1 MMAAYGNDASAQ
13 RTMTYATLTEGLTIQ
28 GFRTAAVY
36 LNDTDQPM
44 GARFVHQKSGFTLD
58 LLEIQSVPQAF
69 VWVTTYPT
77 SDMGEP
83 HTQEHLLLGKGNK
96 GRSVA
101 SHEPM
106 SLSNSTAY
114 TEQWRTCYHFYTSA
128 GPDVFYD
135 EFERRMD
142 ALLHPDY
149 TDEEVHREVRNFGVS
164 DNPVD
169 HKLTL
174 EEKGT
179 VYNEMVT
186 STDQPTRRLYT
197 AVLKM
202 IYGPNHPLQFNSGGS
217 PEALRQI
224 QPSDIRKFHQAHYFL
239 ANMGAV
245 VSVPREMSLETVLKQ
260 IDGTLNRIEPHRSSL
275 KPATE
280 KDLPSP
286 RPAPSGQIQIVEYP
300 NRNEQQPGSVWIAW
314 PAQLNLDVKEQY
326 LAELFL
332 DSFAGDA
339 TTNLYRRFIDSK
351 TRDTDLGAQ
360 SVFATMQKDPGFAMM
375 IGFGDVPVS
384 KMNDKDLSDV
394 RAKVIEEFRKVAEW
408 KDGSPEL
415 KAFNERVRSRIVETR
430 RGLAKFVNS
439 PPGFGFRSNYSD
451 WINQLTDLEKLGG
464 FRRSVTM
471 KSTLD
476 DIDKLLAG
484 NTNIW
489 TRYIDKWKF
498 APSPQ
503 SRQPWI
509 GAAKP
514 VAGLIVSQQKEREA
528 RLNAEIARLKTGYG
542 VNDDQEALRRFRAAY
557 DSASAV
563 IDQAA
568 ASVTPPRFVDNPP
581 MTLDDQLDYKVATLE
596 GGVSMVASTFSTMTS
611 ATTGIGLNL
620 NVVPQDKLL
629 YLAIL
634 PQLLTRV
641 GVIENGKPVSYAEM
655 SERIRNEITSLTSD
669 FSSNPKTG
677 RVELTVRGA
686 GNNVAESQRAIEWM
700 QLALYHPDW
709 RPENLPRIRD
719 LVDQALN
726 AFRRTPQTAEENWV
740 NPVPIAYWKQDHPLL
755 LATTSFMTQTHN
767 VFRLRWMLKEA
778 TAEQRASVSRAL
790 NELASAKG
798 NRDELKAKLAE
809 LQAGSNKLLSEAA
822 KDIDI
827 TLVDIPDSSLVMDW
841 PRLCREMA
849 GDLSL
854 GPDKALTNLDSVR
867 QLVLKAGNARLFLIA
882 SASTQQALAPAIGNL
897 IAGLDKSAPIAA
909 KYETIRRI
917 DSRLRERD
925 VSAVRPIFIGL
936 LNPNSQGGV
945 FINSA
950 PSTSYEDTDRDSILN
965 YLAVNLYGGG
975 GGHSIF
981 MKTAGAG
988 LAYSNGIGNSLSLG
1002 RLRYYAERTPELP
1015 QTMRFVIDQLKSAT
1029 PDPSLVDYAIAQAFG
1044 GTRSANSY
1052 ESRGEIMAQNLVD
1065 GLTPELVSR
1074 FHKQILD
1081 LRAAGDLTAELYR
1094 RKDPVSSKVLP
1105 GLGPKV
1111 SGVGDG
1117 VYFVIGPEKQFA
1129 AWEEYLQSIEGK
1141 DTIVYR
1147 LYPRDFW
1154 M

>member
-1 MMAAYGNDASAQ
+1 MAAYGNDASAQ
-13 RTMTYATLTEGLTIQ
+13 RNMTYRTLTEGQTIQ

-96 GRSVA
+96 GRAVA

-149 TDEEVHREVRNFGVS
+149 TDEEVHREVRNFGVT

-224 QPSDIRKFHQAHYFL
+224 QPSDIRKFQQAHYFL

-245 VSVPREMSLETVLKQ
+245 VSVPREMALETVLKQ
-260 IDGTLNRIEPHRSSL
+260 IDGTLNRIEPRRPNL
-275 KPATE
+275 KPSTE

-314 PAQLNLDVKEQY
+314 PAQLSLDVKEQY
-326 LAELFL
+326 VAELFL

-360 SVFATMQKDPGFAMM
+360 SVFASMQKDPGFAMM

-384 KMNDKDLSDV
+384 KMNEKDLSDV

-408 KDGSPEL
+408 KDGSAEL
-415 KAFNERVRSRIVETR
+415 KAFNNRVRSRIVETR
-430 RGLAKFVNS
+430 RSLAKFVNS

-451 WINQLTDLEKLGG
+451 WINQLTDLEKIGG

-476 DIDKLLAG
+476 DIEKLLAG

-498 APSPQ
+498 APAPQ
-503 SRQPWI
+503 ARQPWI
-509 GAAKP
+509 GATKP
-514 VAGLIVSQQKEREA
+514 VAALIASQQREREA
-528 RLNAEIARLKTGYG
+528 RVSAEIARLKTSYG
-542 VNDDQEALRRFRAAY
+542 VSDDQDALRRFRASY
-557 DSASAV
+557 DAASAV

-568 ASVTPPRFVDNPP
+568 ASVTPPKFVNNPP
-581 MTLDDQLDYKVATLE
+581 MTLDDQLDYKVSTLD

-620 NVVPQDKLL
+620 NGVSQDKLL

-641 GVIENGKPVSYAEM
+641 GVIENGKPVSFAEM
-655 SERIRNEITSLTSD
+655 TERIRNEITGLASD

-677 RVELTVRGA
+677 RVEMTVRGA
-686 GNNVAESQRAIEWM
+686 GNNAAESQRAIEWM

-740 NPVPIAYWKQDHPLL
+740 NPVPIAYWKQDNPLL
-755 LATTSFMTQTHN
+755 LATTSFMSQTHN

-778 TAEQRASVSRAL
+778 NADQRASVSKAL
-790 NELASAKG
+790 NELAALKG
-798 NRDELKAKLAE
+798 TRVELKAKLAE
-809 LQAGSNKLLSEAA
+809 IQSGSDKLLAEAA

-827 TLVDIPDSSLVMDW
+827 TLVEIPDSSLAVDW

-849 GDLSL
+849 ADLSL
-854 GPDKALTNLDSVR
+854 GPEKALANLDSVR
-867 QLVLKAGNARLFLIA
+867 QQILKTGNARLFLIA
-882 SASTQQALAPAIGNL
+882 SASTQQTLAPAIGNL
-897 IAGLDKSAPIAA
+897 IAGLDKSAPVKA
-909 KYETIRRI
+909 KYETTRRI

-925 VSAVRPIFIGL
+925 ASAVRPVFVGL

-950 PSTSYEDTDRDSILN
+950 PATSYEDTDRDSILN

-1029 PDPSLVDYAIAQAFG
+1029 PDPSLIDYAIAQAFL

-1065 GLTPELVSR
+1065 GLTPELVSK

-1094 RKDPVSSKVLP
+1094 RKDVVSSKVLP

-1111 SGVGDG
+1111 STIRDG

-1129 AWEEYLQSIEGK
+1129 AWEEYLKSIEGPE
-1141 DTIVYR
+1141 TVVYR